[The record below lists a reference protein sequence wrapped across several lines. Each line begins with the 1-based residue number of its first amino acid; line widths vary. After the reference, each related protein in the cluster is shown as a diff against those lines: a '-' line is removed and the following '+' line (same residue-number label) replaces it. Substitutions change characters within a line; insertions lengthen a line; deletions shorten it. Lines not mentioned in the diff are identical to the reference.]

1 MTVVPS
7 FEEQVSAAQGL
18 SCLPRFQQGEF
29 QWFHDGL
36 REVME
41 LAAEADIT
49 LHRWQ
54 VHALAAALAVDD
66 DGGWLHHTVGILVPR
81 QAGKTLL
88 AHLRGAL
95 GLLRGEAVVYM
106 AQDRSMA
113 VDRFKEGIPVF
124 EAIFGER
131 LHVRL
136 ATGSERV
143 SLTDAPGVVRV
154 MTPTVNAPRGSTIDC
169 VILDEAYRHDIELQ
183 GALEPTLLTKKNPQM
198 WLLSNAGD
206 HDSTL
211 LRHYR
216 DRGRAGATGFA
227 WMEWCAADDAD
238 GAEEATWWTCMP
250 SLGEPNGITIERV
263 RAVFE
268 TMNPLAWDRE
278 MLSRWPLQDHG
289 GGVID
294 MVAWASRSTSMLVH
308 DDSSLTLG
316 AAVNRA
322 RTHGAIAVASVSDG
336 ELCIELLQVERG
348 PVTWMADRLLE
359 LSEKHGCQVAVDA
372 GGPAGTLAEEL
383 NSRGGSVRELGTR
396 EYARACAMLKDR
408 IIAGPMSFIETDWLS
423 DAAAVARQRRLS
435 GEMMWAW
442 AEPDFRRQEDYIPI
456 TPLEAATVAAFGAV
470 SMPEPRVPRVH
481 LVGSEAV

>member
-1 MTVVPS
+1 MTVD
-7 FEEQVSAAQGL
+7 FEAQVDAAQTL
-18 SCLPRFQQGEF
+18 TCVPRFERGVF
-29 QWFHDGL
+29 QWSNEGL

-41 LAAEADIT
+41 LAERADIR

-66 DGGWLHHTVGILVPR
+66 VGGWLHHTVGILVPR

-95 GLLRGEAVVYM
+95 GLLRGEMVVYM
-106 AQDRSMA
+106 AQDRTMA
-113 VDRFKEGIPVF
+113 AERFKEGIPIW
-124 EAIFGER
+124 EQIFGER

-143 SLTDAPGVVRV
+143 SLNDAPGMVRV

-183 GALEPTLLTKKNPQM
+183 GALEPTLLTKRNPQM

-216 DRGRAGATGFA
+216 DRGRAGASGFC
-227 WMEWCAADDAD
+227 WLEWCAADDAD
-238 GAEEATWWTCMP
+238 GAEEETWWTCMP
-250 SLGEPNGITIERV
+250 SLGEPNGITLERV
-263 RAVFE
+263 RAVFD

-278 MLSRWPLQDHG
+278 MLSRWPLQEHG

-294 MVAWASRSTSMLVH
+294 MVAWASRSTSSLVH
-308 DDSSLTLG
+308 HDPTLCLG

-322 RTHGAIAVASVSDG
+322 RTHGSIAAASVSDG
-336 ELCIELLQVERG
+336 ELCLELLQVEGG

-359 LSEKHGCQVAVDA
+359 MCERQGCSVAIDA
-372 GGPAGTLAEEL
+372 GGPAGTLAAEL
-383 NSRGGSVRELGTR
+383 NARGGSVRELGMR
-396 EYARACAMLKDR
+396 EYARACGMLMDR
-408 IIAGPMSFIETDWLS
+408 IIAGPMSFVETDWLS
-423 DAAAVARQRRLS
+423 DAAAVARQRRLG
-435 GEMMWAW
+435 GELMWAW
-442 AEPDFRRQEDYIPI
+442 AEPDFRRLDEYIPI
-456 TPLEAATVAAFGAV
+456 TPLEAVTVAAYGAV
-470 SMPEPRVPRVH
+470 SVPERQAPRIH
-481 LVGSEAV
+481 LVGSGA